1 MQLHPAEIANELKNF
16 HFFKSFRQ
24 DLLLQVST
32 MTTFKKIARGE
43 MVLCEGEHNTSL
55 FFIRRG
61 SAEVLMGGE
70 VVAVI
75 QSPGEVI
82 GEMSVVTRSVAT
94 SSIRATSDLECFVI
108 DSVDFEH
115 VPAKDRDHF
124 QAILFRI
131 YASILVERLD
141 KANQRVR
148 LFEIANR
155 ELYEA
160 AKTIQF
166 TGEKKVVFA
175 STDKKQISLAR
186 TAIGG
191 SGMEVAVAND
201 LEQFQE
207 ILNNGGCE
215 LLLCD
220 EQQKEILDW
229 YKGQVPVAPCI
240 LMTTKDIRKEVELL
254 KAYPFFK
261 FVITRDLDNR
271 SQAIKTILTAL
282 SKVLT
287 KNPFGLDKYL
297 TWGVEVKSLVV
308 KSSKDR
314 EKAREEVLGSFKTM
328 GVRDSLL
335 ERVSLVMEEMMMNA
349 IYDAPVDVR
358 GKPLYNHLSRRNEVL
373 LEAMHQPTVHYASDG
388 TTLAVSVTD
397 PFGALRPE
405 ILTSYLDKCYSGI
418 DSHDPSK
425 GGAGKGLYQ
434 IVETSDFTVFN
445 IKLGVKTEV
454 IAIFNLDPNN
464 KEANPSFHCFIT

>member
-32 MTTFKKIARGE
+32 MTGCKTIARGE
-43 MVLCEGEHNTSL
+43 MVLREGEHNTSL
-55 FFIRRG
+55 YFIRRG

-70 VVAVI
+70 VVAVV

-94 SSIRATSDLECFVI
+94 SSIRATSDLDCFVI
-108 DSVDFEH
+108 DSMDFEQ
-115 VPAKDRDHF
+115 VPNKDKDHF
-124 QAILFRI
+124 RAILYSI
-131 YASILVERLD
+131 YSSILVERLD

-166 TGEKKVVFA
+166 TGGKKVIFA
-175 STDKKQISLAR
+175 SSDKKQIQLAR

-191 SGMEVAVAND
+191 SGMDLAVASS
-201 LEQFQE
+201 LQAFQDQVQV
-207 ILNNGGCE
+207 GTCE
-215 LLLCD
+215 LFLCD
-220 EQQKEILDW
+220 DQQTEILDW
-229 YKGQVPVAPCI
+229 YKTQPQPAPCI
-240 LMTTKDIRKEVELL
+240 LMTTKDIRKEIDLL
-254 KAYPFFK
+254 VSYPFFK
-261 FVITRDLDNR
+261 YVITRDLENR
-271 SQAIKTILTAL
+271 PQAIRTILTAL
-282 SKVLT
+282 SKVLS
-287 KNPFGLDKYL
+287 KSPFGLEKYL
-297 TWGVEVKSLVV
+297 TWGVEVKSLMV

-314 EKAREEVLGSFKTM
+314 NRVKEDITALFKNMGIRDTLLDRVNVVL
-328 GVRDSLL
+328 
-335 ERVSLVMEEMMMNA
+335 EEMLMNA

-358 GKPLYNHLSRRNEVL
+358 GASLYNHLSRKNEIVL
-373 LEAMHQPTVHYASDG
+373 DVMQQPTVQFASDG

-405 ILTSYLDKCYSGI
+405 TLVKYLNKCYAGV
-418 DSHDPSK
+418 DSHDASK
-425 GGAGKGLYQ
+425 GGAGKGLFQ

-445 IKLGVKTEV
+445 IKIGVKTEV
-454 IAIFNLDPNN
+454 ISIFNLDPNN
-464 KEANPSFHCFIT
+464 KETNPSFHLFNI